1 MRKFFV
7 FIILSSILGISASP
21 ASASHPQTV
30 TVRLLS
36 ADLAELSSFQVP
48 TANAIS
54 GVSIA
59 TGDLGTDGIDE
70 IIVGNGLGN
79 EPRVHAYRTDGS
91 EIGSF
96 LAYDASMGV
105 GVHVAVC
112 DLDGDNVNE
121 IITVP
126 DRGGSPHV
134 RVFNNFGAL
143 IDPGFFAYDST
154 LTTGVNLACGDL
166 NADGSDELV
175 TLPSAG
181 AGSHVRIWNRRDGTM
196 KLSRE
201 FFVFNGDDLRGLV
214 GTIHDEHL
222 RVSAQLGSD
231 HTTFTYKLSTD
242 VSLVSTISSTTDAD
256 THTGMFSNGERT
268 YITTT
273 NGQMIDVDTFITSSV
288 VAPFG
293 AITAC
298 ALMGS
303 TATIVIADARPIAGG
318 FVEEKSIL
326 IDLSEQR
333 LYAYKNGLLDNSFLV
348 STARSP
354 WKTPIGNHTVLAK
367 VPLVHYAGGTG
378 ADAYDLG
385 WIPYNLRFYPHIYIH
400 YAPWHNNFGH
410 VMSHGCVNVNLENIK
425 WIYDWAEENISVD
438 VQE

>member
-1 MRKFFV
+1 MRRFFV
-7 FIILSSILGISASP
+7 FFVAMLFCFFVRP
-21 ASASHPQTV
+21 AAASHPQTV

-36 ADLAELSSFQVP
+36 KDWAELSTFQIP

-96 LAYDASMGV
+96 LAYDSAMGV

-112 DLDGDNVNE
+112 DLDGDRVNE
-121 IITVP
+121 IVTVP
-126 DRGGSPHV
+126 DRGGAPHV

-143 IDPGFFAYDST
+143 IDPGFFAYDEM

-166 NADGSDELV
+166 DADGTDELI
-175 TLPSAG
+175 TLPAVG
-181 AGSHVRIWNRRDGTM
+181 GGSHVRVWNRKQGEM

-201 FFVFNGDDLRGLV
+201 FFVFNEDDTRGLV
-214 GTIHDEHL
+214 GTIHNGQL
-222 RVSAQLGSD
+222 RVSAQLGND
-231 HTTFTYKLSTD
+231 HTTYSYKLSTD
-242 VSLVSTISSTTDAD
+242 VSLVSSISSTDDANA
-256 THTGMFSNGERT
+256 HTGMFSDGDRT

-273 NGQMIDVDTFITSSV
+273 NGQMIDVDSFTASSV

-293 AITAC
+293 AINATT
-298 ALMGS
+298 LSGG
-303 TATIVIADARPIAGG
+303 TATFVIADARPIAGG
-318 FVEEKSIL
+318 SLEEKSIV

-333 LYAYKNGLLDNSFLV
+333 LYAYKNSLLDNSFLV

-354 WKTPIGNHTVLAK
+354 WTTPLGTHKILAK
-367 VPLVHYAGGTG
+367 VPLVHYAGGSG

-385 WIPYNLRFYPHIYIH
+385 WVPYNLRFYPHIYIH

-410 VMSHGCVNVNLENIK
+410 TMSHGCVNVNLENIK
-425 WIYDWAEENISVD
+425 WIYEWAEENISVT
-438 VQE
+438 VQS